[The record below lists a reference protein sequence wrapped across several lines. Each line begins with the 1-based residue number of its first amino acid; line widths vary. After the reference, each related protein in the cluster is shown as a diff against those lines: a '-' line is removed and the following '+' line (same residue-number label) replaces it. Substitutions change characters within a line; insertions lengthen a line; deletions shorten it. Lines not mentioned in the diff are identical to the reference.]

1 MIRTRKLLNR
11 LTKYFIL
18 STALPILA
26 IIILSAGLLERYYTR
41 QLLTLMDGYVDSTA
55 ENISMYIGNLEQVIL
70 LPYFD
75 DEVMSLLSKYSK
87 QDDVSFVEQTIFENA
102 FGNLISSIRYVSNNF
117 YSTLIVH
124 DDDVIYSSS
133 NYTLSEPLNDH
144 SWSEEDWYQKAIEE
158 NGNIIFVPPH
168 RTDYYSPSD
177 DEIKISLVCTI
188 RNLVTRTPYAVI
200 KIDIL
205 PSSFASFFANLD
217 FDVPFSAY
225 ISDTEN
231 NLVFSTSSDSFMEK
245 MLPLKEENG
254 QIKIEEYNENL
265 VHHIQHNIVD
275 TPYTLNILLDKTT
288 MMKRTV
294 TVYAIGIGLYII
306 AFIIA
311 LLLNRRLTKRISE
324 PITAMRKVLSE
335 VEKGNFNVSYESR
348 KGWELEELGTSLNHA
363 IDDLKDLI
371 EKNYIAKLA
380 EEKAENKALL
390 SQLQPHFLFNTLN
403 TLIALI
409 YEEKYKE
416 LENGLYSLS
425 DLLRYVLRKDNLVP
439 LSDEMNFIMSY
450 LLLQKDRFGDRL
462 DYSVSVDEK
471 VQKILVPRLLV
482 QPFVENAVIHGME
495 PDKRKCTIQITAEEK
510 DGRMMI
516 TITDDGRGFDMD
528 RTDIMSSIGISNSF
542 DRVKILDPEATVNIS
557 SSPGNGCIV
566 IIGIKEVSSYENP
579 DC

>member
-1 MIRTRKLLNR
+1 MAKQRKLLNR
-11 LTKYFIL
+11 LTKYFVL

-26 IIILSAGLLERYYTR
+26 IIILSTGLLERYYTR
-41 QLLTLMDGYVDSTA
+41 QLLTLMDSYVDSTA

-75 DEVMSLLSKYSK
+75 DEVISLLSQYSR

-102 FGNLISSIRYVSNNF
+102 FGNLISSIRYISNNF

-124 DDDVIYSSS
+124 NDDVIYSSS
-133 NYTLSEPLNDH
+133 NFTQSKPLDDH
-144 SWSEEDWYQKAIEE
+144 DWRTEDWYQEALEA
-158 NGNIIFVPPH
+158 NGNIVYVPPH
-168 RTDYYSPSD
+168 VTDYYAPSD
-177 DEIKISLVCTI
+177 DKTKISLVCTI

-205 PSSFASFFANLD
+205 PSSFASFFENLD

-225 ISDTEN
+225 ISDTED
-231 NLVFSTSSDSFMEK
+231 NLIFSTSSDGFMED
-245 MLPLKEENG
+245 ENG
-254 QIKIEEYNENL
+254 QLGLERVNENL
-265 VHHIQHNIVD
+265 VNHIQHDIKD
-275 TPYTLNILLDKTT
+275 TPYTLHILLDKTT

-294 TVYAIGIGLYII
+294 AVYAIGIGLYLI
-306 AFIIA
+306 AFMTA

-324 PITAMRKVLSE
+324 PITAMRQVLSE
-335 VEKGNFNVSYESR
+335 VEKGNFDVSYESH
-348 KGWELEELGTSLNHA
+348 KGWELEELGSSLNHA
-363 IDDLKDLI
+363 IGDLRDLI

-409 YEEKYKE
+409 YEGKYKE

-439 LSDEMNFIMSY
+439 LSDELTFIKSY

-462 DYSVSVDEK
+462 DYQVSVSGDI
-471 VQKILVPRLLV
+471 QIMLVPRLLI

-495 PDKRKCTIQITAEEK
+495 PGKRKCSIQVTAEEV
-510 DGRMMI
+510 DGRMKI
-516 TITDDGRGFDMD
+516 TISDDGRGFDMEK
-528 RTDIMSSIGISNSF
+528 TDLMASIGISNSL
-542 DRVKILDPEATVNIS
+542 DRIRILDPGASVDIT
-557 SSPGNGCIV
+557 SSPGNGCQVV
-566 IIGIKEVSSYENP
+566 IDTKEVLSNENP

>member
-1 MIRTRKLLNR
+1 MTRPRKLLNR

-26 IIILSAGLLERYYTR
+26 IIILSTGLLERYYSR
-41 QLLTLMDGYVDSTA
+41 QLLTLMSSYVDSTA

-75 DEVMSLLSKYSK
+75 DEVISLLSQYSR

-102 FGNLISSIRYVSNNF
+102 FGNLISSIRYISNNF

-124 DDDVIYSSS
+124 NDDVIYSSS
-133 NYTLSEPLNDH
+133 NYTQSKPVDDH
-144 SWSEEDWYQKAIEE
+144 DWRTEDWYQEALEA
-158 NGNIIFVPPH
+158 NGNIVYVPPH
-168 RTDYYSPSD
+168 VTDYYAPSD
-177 DEIKISLVCTI
+177 DKTKISLVCTI

-205 PSSFASFFANLD
+205 PSSFASFFENLD
-217 FDVPFSAY
+217 FDVPFYAY
-225 ISDTEN
+225 ISDTED
-231 NLVFSTSSDSFMEK
+231 NLIFATSSDGFMEH
-245 MLPLKEENG
+245 ENRQLG
-254 QIKIEEYNENL
+254 IEWFNEKL
-265 VHHIQHNIVD
+265 VNHIQHDIKD
-275 TPYTLNILLDKTT
+275 TPYTLHILLDKTT
-288 MMKRTV
+288 MMKRTAA
-294 TVYAIGIGLYII
+294 VYAIGIGLYLI
-306 AFIIA
+306 AFVTA

-324 PITAMRKVLSE
+324 PITAMRQVLAE
-335 VEKGNFNVSYESR
+335 VEKGNFNVSYESH
-348 KGWELEELGTSLNHA
+348 KGWELEELGSSLNHA
-363 IDDLKDLI
+363 IGDLRDLI

-409 YEEKYKE
+409 YEGKYKE

-425 DLLRYVLRKDNLVP
+425 DLLRYVLRKDNLVQ
-439 LSDEMNFIMSY
+439 LSDEMNFIKAY

-462 DYSVSVDEK
+462 DYQVSVNGNI
-471 VQKILVPRLLV
+471 QTMLIPRLLI

-495 PDKRKCTIQITAEEK
+495 PGKMKCSIQVTAEEE

-516 TITDDGRGFDMD
+516 TIMDDGRGFDMEK
-528 RTDIMSSIGISNSF
+528 TDIMASIGISNSL
-542 DRVKILDPEATVNIS
+542 DRVRILDPEASVDIT
-557 SSPGNGCIV
+557 SSPGNGCQVV
-566 IIGIKEVSSYENP
+566 IDIKEVPSNENP

>member
-144 SWSEEDWYQKAIEE
+144 NWSEEDWYQKAIEE

-471 VQKILVPRLLV
+471 VQKMLVPRLLV

-566 IIGIKEVSSYENP
+566 IIDIKEVSSYENP

>member
-1 MIRTRKLLNR
+1 MAKQRKLLNR
-11 LTKYFIL
+11 LTKYFVL

-26 IIILSAGLLERYYTR
+26 IIILSTGLLERYYTR
-41 QLLTLMDGYVDSTA
+41 QLLTLMDSYVDSTA

-75 DEVMSLLSKYSK
+75 DEVISLLSQYSR

-102 FGNLISSIRYVSNNF
+102 FGNLISSIRYISNNF

-124 DDDVIYSSS
+124 NDDVIYSSS
-133 NYTLSEPLNDH
+133 NFTQSKPLDDH
-144 SWSEEDWYQKAIEE
+144 DWRTEDWYQEALEA
-158 NGNIIFVPPH
+158 NGNIVYVPPH
-168 RTDYYSPSD
+168 VTDYYAPSD
-177 DEIKISLVCTI
+177 DKAKISLVCTI

-205 PSSFASFFANLD
+205 PSSFASFFENLD

-225 ISDTEN
+225 ISDTED
-231 NLVFSTSSDSFMEK
+231 NLIFSTSSDGFMVD
-245 MLPLKEENG
+245 ENG
-254 QIKIEEYNENL
+254 QLGLERVNENL
-265 VHHIQHNIVD
+265 VNHIQHDIKD
-275 TPYTLNILLDKTT
+275 TPYTLHILLDKTT

-294 TVYAIGIGLYII
+294 AVYAIGIGLYLI
-306 AFIIA
+306 AFMTA

-324 PITAMRKVLSE
+324 PITAMRQVLSE
-335 VEKGNFNVSYESR
+335 VEKGNFDVSYESH
-348 KGWELEELGTSLNHA
+348 KGWELEELGSSLNHA
-363 IDDLKDLI
+363 IGDLRDLI

-409 YEEKYKE
+409 YEGKYKE

-439 LSDEMNFIMSY
+439 LSDELTFIKSY

-462 DYSVSVDEK
+462 DYQVSVSGDI
-471 VQKILVPRLLV
+471 QTMLVPRLLI

-495 PDKRKCTIQITAEEK
+495 PGNRKCSIQVTAEEV
-510 DGRMMI
+510 DGRMKM
-516 TITDDGRGFDMD
+516 TISDDGRGFDMEK
-528 RTDIMSSIGISNSF
+528 TDLMASIGISNSL
-542 DRVKILDPEATVNIS
+542 DRIRILDPGASVDIT
-557 SSPGNGCIV
+557 SSPGNGCQVV
-566 IIGIKEVSSYENP
+566 IDTKEVLSNENP

>member
-144 SWSEEDWYQKAIEE
+144 NWSEEDWYQKAIEE

-462 DYSVSVDEK
+462 DYAVTVDEK
-471 VQKILVPRLLV
+471 VQKMLVPRLLV

-510 DGRMMI
+510 DDRMMI

-566 IIGIKEVSSYENP
+566 IIDIKEVSSYENP

>member
-471 VQKILVPRLLV
+471 VQKMLVPRLLV

-566 IIGIKEVSSYENP
+566 IIDIKEVSSYENP